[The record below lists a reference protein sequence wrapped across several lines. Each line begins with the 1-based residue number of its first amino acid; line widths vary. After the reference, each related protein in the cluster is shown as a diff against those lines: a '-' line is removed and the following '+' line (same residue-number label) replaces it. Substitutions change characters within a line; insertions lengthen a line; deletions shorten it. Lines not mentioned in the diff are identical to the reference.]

1 MLCYFILILMILLHY
16 LEELTD
22 VGDFGDSCVSI
33 LFGLF
38 VFPGVVGRDIDGRST
53 GGYGR
58 LDIALEGVAN
68 HKEVVGLDTSK
79 TT

>member
-1 MLCYFILILMILLHY
+1 MLMILLHY

-22 VGDFGDSCVSI
+22 VGDSGYSCVSI
-33 LFGLF
+33 FFGLF
-38 VFPGVVGRDIDGRST
+38 VFPGVVGRDVDSGST

-68 HKEVVGLDTSK
+68 HQEVVGLDTCK
-79 TT
+79 AT

>member
-1 MLCYFILILMILLHY
+1 MWEILHY

-22 VGDFGDSCVSI
+22 VGDSGDSSVSI
-33 LFGLF
+33 FFGLF
-38 VFPGVVGRDIDGRST
+38 VFPGVVGRDVDGGST
-53 GGYGR
+53 SGYGR
-58 LDIALEGVAN
+58 LNIALEGVAN

>member
-1 MLCYFILILMILLHY
+1 MLCYFILIILLHY

-22 VGDFGDSCVSI
+22 VGDSGDSCVSI
-33 LFGLF
+33 FFSLF
-38 VFPGVVGRDIDGRST
+38 VFPGMVGRNVDGGSA

-79 TT
+79 TA